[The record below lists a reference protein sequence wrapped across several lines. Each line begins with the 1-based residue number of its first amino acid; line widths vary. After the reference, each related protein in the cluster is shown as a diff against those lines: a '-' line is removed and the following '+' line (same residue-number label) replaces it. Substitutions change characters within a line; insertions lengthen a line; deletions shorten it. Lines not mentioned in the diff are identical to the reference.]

1 MQPDIY
7 LGTLRISEPV
17 IMLTGLGIALICGYA
32 SLRLLRRQETAPAY
46 RWMIRFF
53 ALMTVS
59 SVLGPFLG
67 HAFTYWAGF
76 PGKYACWIF
85 SILSLGALSQAAIE
99 HARSFFSMLSYRGLT
114 LLNLLGMSAAVT
126 VAGLT
131 KSFISVEAHSA
142 LAVLGFMLPLEGL
155 VYARRR
161 DPGSYLFLQALPITV
176 FSLVPVVL
184 KWSPGIWFTHLD
196 VGHVLLYPYF
206 VLLMLGAE
214 RMQHCSGTANIAS
227 SYFPPG

>member
-17 IMLTGLGIALICGYA
+17 IVLTGLGIALICGYA
-32 SLRLLRRQETAPAY
+32 CRRLLQRQETAPAY

-53 ALMTVS
+53 ALMAVS

-85 SILSLGALSQAAIE
+85 SIFSLGALSQAAIE
-99 HARSFFSMLSYRGLT
+99 HARPFFSVLWYRGLT

-131 KSFISVEAHSA
+131 QSFICVEVHSA

-161 DPGSYLFLQALPITV
+161 DPGSRLFLQALPIAV
-176 FSLVPVVL
+176 VSLVPVAL

-206 VLLMLGAE
+206 ILLMLGAE
-214 RMQHCSGTANIAS
+214 RMQHHSGTANIVS
-227 SYFPPG
+227 GHFPPG